1 MRTNPS
7 LLDASPTAQRAI
19 MRQRRCAF
27 GLLAALISGLFAPA
41 HAEVQVVG
49 SLAAVRIT
57 TSQDAISDVLSA
69 LAATFNVRYRTAIP
83 LDAAA
88 NGTYSGSFGRV
99 IYSLLEGYNY
109 VIKTD
114 RESTEIVVF
123 GRRGEVAIRP
133 IPPRAPPV
141 EYRRSDHVH

>member
-1 MRTNPS
+1 M
-7 LLDASPTAQRAI
+7 

-27 GLLAALISGLFAPA
+27 GLWAALIYGLFSPA
-41 HAEVQVVG
+41 HAEVQVAG

-57 TSQDAISDVLSA
+57 TNQDAISDVLSA

-83 LDAAA
+83 LDTAV

-99 IYSLLEGYNY
+99 IYRLLDGYNY

-123 GRRGEVAIRP
+123 GKSGQGAIRP
-133 IPPRAPPV
+133 IPPVAPPI

>member
-7 LLDASPTAQRAI
+7 LLDASPSAQRAI
-19 MRQRRCAF
+19 MRQPRFAF
-27 GLLAALISGLFAPA
+27 GLLAALIYSLFAPA

-49 SLAAVRIT
+49 SLAEVRIT

-69 LAATFNVRYRTAIP
+69 LAATFHVRYRTAIP

-109 VIKTD
+109 MIKTD

-123 GRRGEVAIRP
+123 GRRGEVAIP
-133 IPPRAPPV
+133 IPPGAPPI
-141 EYRRSDHVH
+141 EYRRSDPVH